1 MDGSSI
7 SIQEGATEMTASKP
21 ALLVLPFQ
29 ARVPGTFE
37 FLSIDVVLRMV
48 NNRQRPM
55 IHIERSYP
63 GARHAIGWTIFR
75 RTVRSYLYE
84 NEPLFRFERGARRYI
99 RKAYAI
105 HYSLLGDDGMTYS
118 HLHL

>member
-1 MDGSSI
+1 MFR
-7 SIQEGATEMTASKP
+7 SKP
-21 ALLVLPFQ
+21 DLVILPFTAMLTGAGMSLTLQ
-29 ARVPGTFE
+29 QTLRLLRSPQRE
-37 FLSIDVVLRMV
+37 FVL
-48 NNRQRPM
+48 
-55 IHIERSYP
+55 IERSHP
-63 GARHAIGWTIFR
+63 GASDAIGWTIFR
-75 RTVRSYLYE
+75 RTPGKYLYE